1 MAAGNFGSALV
12 RILGRNA
19 LRHDVF
25 DNEVRMY
32 VHEEMIDGKPLTKI
46 INETNEML
54 GLLTSIDRHGLDVIA
69 MTIATNRD
77 MVKRFAIPV
86 MNLEGWPIARWT
98 WIESQFVNIQMQAQ

>member
-1 MAAGNFGSALV
+1 LPRTQAKIAFPYQAVL
-12 RILGRNA
+12 LQ
-19 LRHDVF
+19 LRHSIAQV
-25 DNEVRMY
+25 NRHLV
-32 VHEEMIDGKPLTKI
+32 ITSI

-54 GLLTSIDRHGLDVIA
+54 GLLNSIDRHGLDVIA